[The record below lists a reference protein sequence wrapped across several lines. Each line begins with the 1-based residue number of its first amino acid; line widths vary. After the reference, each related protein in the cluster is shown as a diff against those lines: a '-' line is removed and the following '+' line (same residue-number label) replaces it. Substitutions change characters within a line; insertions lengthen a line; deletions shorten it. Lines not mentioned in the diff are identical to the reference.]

1 MPVIAGHIHKG
12 MEKPMQAGRIQK
24 ALTGLAIIAGTVG
37 MMAGP
42 AFASKNT
49 GGFKRSSEGIKQDT
63 NPNTNGVCD
72 TLYTD
77 FANQVNRAQGAY
89 DSGNTAGLNQ
99 ALDYAKGDLN
109 SAQSAGCDWAA
120 RVQVPTYGAPGA
132 VSVAHPVG
140 ALR

>member
-1 MPVIAGHIHKG
+1 MNAMTIK
-12 MEKPMQAGRIQK
+12 K
-24 ALTGLAIIAGTVG
+24 ALAGVAIAASSIGF
-37 MMAGP
+37 MAAP

-132 VSVAHPVG
+132 VSVAHPVR
-140 ALR
+140 ARR